1 MRFARRS
8 GLAALLTAASLSMVG
23 CGHATPTIAQ
33 AADDPAAQPQA
44 MAAPEP
50 QAQVAQALEN
60 PVIESDAIMALVNQ
74 HALLMTRLHLTP
86 EQDARI
92 KLIRAKFKAQSHVSG
107 LRAQLHNAITVL
119 SSPVVNAVSIEGV
132 INDMVAHQQERLPAI
147 TALAGQLRDVLT
159 SEQRSSAIAA
169 LAEGKQSSEILAVRA
184 TDQAFNQLTANLNLN
199 TVQTASLSLLKA
211 KVAVAKQA
219 SMHLIQNSIAQFLL
233 DGDQHALALDLK
245 TCLNNNPSSD
255 IATWAASLSQT
266 QRLTLIHNYSVYLG
280 QLSAKVAG
288 TPLADIMEV

>member
-1 MRFARRS
+1 
-8 GLAALLTAASLSMVG
+8 
-23 CGHATPTIAQ
+23 
-33 AADDPAAQPQA
+33 
-44 MAAPEP
+44 
-50 QAQVAQALEN
+50 
-60 PVIESDAIMALVNQ
+60 
-74 HALLMTRLHLTP
+74 
-86 EQDARI
+86 
-92 KLIRAKFKAQSHVSG
+92 
-107 LRAQLHNAITVL
+107 
-119 SSPVVNAVSIEGV
+119 
-132 INDMVAHQQERLPAI
+132 
-147 TALAGQLRDVLT
+147 
-159 SEQRSSAIAA
+159 
-169 LAEGKQSSEILAVRA
+169 
-184 TDQAFNQLTANLNLN
+184 
-199 TVQTASLSLLKA
+199 LSLLKA